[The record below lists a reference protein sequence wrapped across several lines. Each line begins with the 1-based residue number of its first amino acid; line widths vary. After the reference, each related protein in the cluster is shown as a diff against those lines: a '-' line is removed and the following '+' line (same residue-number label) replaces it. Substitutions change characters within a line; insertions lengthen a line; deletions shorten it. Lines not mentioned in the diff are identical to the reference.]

1 MRTAVAE
8 ISASLVSIAAAGP
21 LSASSDIGRER
32 SKFRPFRYEGIVRV
46 AIDDGIISPT
56 AKLGLH
62 PERFMSGSI
71 QYAHVSNSAG
81 KRWLE
86 RTNFGMLPCHRILQS
101 PALPRF
107 CPHHDHLAYR
117 GPALSFQIIHFT
129 LGTAH
134 TRADNSKH
142 AKLPKRAGHWEYM
155 LTGSNAELAKY
166 IRTADEKCPP
176 TPEFGGSVSTYGKR
190 RTAESRQPAGV
201 KRILAPLIS
210 TRSPYSGLFF
220 SSNCVSVQ
228 RSETLGIQPVRKCCI
243 SCRTNTKRELTRVRM
258 PTPNDT
264 TFCMESKAK
273 QDFKDETKIGRTCS
287 RIEYVDRWPSWCCV
301 HLGTT

>member
-107 CPHHDHLAYR
+107 CPRLQRSSAFLSRYSLHFRYGAYPSGQQQACQAPETRRSLGIYAYR
-117 GPALSFQIIHFT
+117 IECG
-129 LGTAH
+129 
-134 TRADNSKH
+134 
-142 AKLPKRAGHWEYM
+142 
-155 LTGSNAELAKY
+155 
-166 IRTADEKCPP
+166 
-176 TPEFGGSVSTYGKR
+176 VGKVYPH
-190 RTAESRQPAGV
+190 S
-201 KRILAPLIS
+201 
-210 TRSPYSGLFF
+210 
-220 SSNCVSVQ
+220 
-228 RSETLGIQPVRKCCI
+228 
-243 SCRTNTKRELTRVRM
+243 
-258 PTPNDT
+258 
-264 TFCMESKAK
+264 
-273 QDFKDETKIGRTCS
+273 
-287 RIEYVDRWPSWCCV
+287 
-301 HLGTT
+301 